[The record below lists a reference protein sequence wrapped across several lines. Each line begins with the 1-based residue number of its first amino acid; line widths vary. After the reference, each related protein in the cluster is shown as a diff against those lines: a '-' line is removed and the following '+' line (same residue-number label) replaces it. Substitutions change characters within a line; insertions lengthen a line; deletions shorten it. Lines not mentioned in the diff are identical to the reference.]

1 MLAWTNPFP
10 SALDAELVWVGLR
23 LAAGLYVIVRAI
35 GARVSLGY
43 TLLWGPAVI
52 FFPIVTATVLF
63 LFGGRK
69 HSALAQAKQRI
80 KAAAQR
86 LAGPIRPAGNAIRL
100 LGDRDGGDTLAAL
113 HAEILA
119 AKHRIH
125 LSTYILSP
133 DAVGREIISLLVR
146 RAREGVEVRLL
157 VDAVGS
163 WGTPTRLCRPLLKA
177 GGQVA
182 RFNPVLP
189 MQGKGSANWRNH
201 RKLALFDSQVAILGG
216 QNLGLAYMGREP
228 SNRRFRDCSFRVTGP
243 AAAALE
249 QVFIADWCQATDAD
263 PAAFADVLR
272 SQPSPQGE
280 AEVEVIPSGP
290 DCVSD
295 PLWEKY
301 VALIENA
308 RTSLTIVTPYFI
320 PDQALFRL
328 LVAAATK
335 GRRVR
340 VLVPRRSDHR
350 LLDFARR
357 WYLRQLKE
365 AGAEGAEI
373 PFTTSPAYDQ
383 RLVQAL
389 QQMLQEVGLKVTIR
403 MTDHPTFLK
412 RRQGNPDEA
421 GSISTGLWSC
431 GCQDADG
438 VINPLFRT
446 GSSWAKYSNPRFD
459 ALIDAARATIDEK
472 ERLAHYADALR
483 ILHED
488 VPGVGM

>member
-23 LAAGLYVIVRAI
+23 IAAGLYVIVRAI

-52 FFPIVTATVLF
+52 LFPIVTATVLF

-100 LGDRDGGDTLAAL
+100 LGDRDGGDTLAGL

-201 RKLALFDSQVAILGG
+201 RKLALFDGQVAILGG

-228 SNRRFRDCSFRVTGP
+228 SNRRFRDCSFRVAGP

-272 SQPSPQGE
+272 SQPNPQGE

-328 LVAAATK
+328 LLAAATK

-340 VLVPRRSDHR
+340 VLIPRRSDHR

-365 AGAEGAEI
+365 AGAEILFFKPDVLHAKLLVVDDERFVMGSANLDMRSLFLNYEIAAVVRDPVALAE
-373 PFTTSPAYDQ
+373 
-383 RLVQAL
+383 VQAFIASL
-389 QQMLQEVGLKVTIR
+389 EAESSPYSEDLY
-403 MTDHPTFLK
+403 
-412 RRQGNPDEA
+412 RRSRTWSGRALEA
-421 GSISTGLWSC
+421 LSKAL
-431 GCQDADG
+431 A
-438 VINPLFRT
+438 PL
-446 GSSWAKYSNPRFD
+446 
-459 ALIDAARATIDEK
+459 L
-472 ERLAHYADALR
+472 
-483 ILHED
+483 
-488 VPGVGM
+488 

>member
-228 SNRRFRDCSFRVTGP
+228 SNRRFRDCSFRVAGP

-263 PAAFADVLR
+263 PAKFADVLR

-365 AGAEGAEI
+365 AGAEILFFKPDVLHAKLLVVDDERFVMGSANLDMRSLFLNYEIAVVVRDPAALAE
-373 PFTTSPAYDQ
+373 
-383 RLVQAL
+383 VQAFIASL
-389 QQMLQEVGLKVTIR
+389 AAESSPYSEDLY
-403 MTDHPTFLK
+403 
-412 RRQGNPDEA
+412 RRSRTWSGRALEA
-421 GSISTGLWSC
+421 LSKAL
-431 GCQDADG
+431 A
-438 VINPLFRT
+438 PL
-446 GSSWAKYSNPRFD
+446 
-459 ALIDAARATIDEK
+459 L
-472 ERLAHYADALR
+472 
-483 ILHED
+483 
-488 VPGVGM
+488 

>member
-52 FFPIVTATVLF
+52 FFPLVTATVLF

-228 SNRRFRDCSFRVTGP
+228 SNRRFRDCSFRVAGP

-249 QVFIADWCQATDAD
+249 QVFIADWCQATNAD

-272 SQPSPQGE
+272 SQPNPQGE
-280 AEVEVIPSGP
+280 AEMEVIPSGP

-328 LVAAATK
+328 LLAAATK

-365 AGAEGAEI
+365 AGAEILFFKPDVLHAKLLVVDDERFVMGSANLDMRSLFLNYEI
-373 PFTTSPAYDQ
+373 AAVVRDPAALAD
-383 RLVQAL
+383 VQAFIASL
-389 QQMLQEVGLKVTIR
+389 AAESSPYSEDLY
-403 MTDHPTFLK
+403 
-412 RRQGNPDEA
+412 RRSRTWSGRALEA
-421 GSISTGLWSC
+421 LSKAL
-431 GCQDADG
+431 A
-438 VINPLFRT
+438 PL
-446 GSSWAKYSNPRFD
+446 
-459 ALIDAARATIDEK
+459 L
-472 ERLAHYADALR
+472 
-483 ILHED
+483 
-488 VPGVGM
+488 

>member
-52 FFPIVTATVLF
+52 FFPLVTATVLF

-228 SNRRFRDCSFRVTGP
+228 SNRRFRDCSFRVAGP

-249 QVFIADWCQATDAD
+249 QVFIADWCQATNAD
-263 PAAFADVLR
+263 PATFADVLR

-365 AGAEGAEI
+365 AGAEILFFKPDVLHAKLLVVDDERFVMGSANLDMRSLFLNYEIAAVVRDPAALAE
-373 PFTTSPAYDQ
+373 
-383 RLVQAL
+383 VQAFIVSL
-389 QQMLQEVGLKVTIR
+389 EAESSPYSEDLY
-403 MTDHPTFLK
+403 
-412 RRQGNPDEA
+412 RRSRTWSGRALEA
-421 GSISTGLWSC
+421 LSKAL
-431 GCQDADG
+431 A
-438 VINPLFRT
+438 PL
-446 GSSWAKYSNPRFD
+446 
-459 ALIDAARATIDEK
+459 L
-472 ERLAHYADALR
+472 
-483 ILHED
+483 
-488 VPGVGM
+488 

>member
-365 AGAEGAEI
+365 AGAEILFFKPDVLHAKLLVVDDERFVMGSANLDMRSLFLNYEIAAVVRDPVALAE
-373 PFTTSPAYDQ
+373 
-383 RLVQAL
+383 VQAFIASL
-389 QQMLQEVGLKVTIR
+389 AAESSPYSEDLY
-403 MTDHPTFLK
+403 
-412 RRQGNPDEA
+412 RRSRTWSGRALEA
-421 GSISTGLWSC
+421 LSKAL
-431 GCQDADG
+431 A
-438 VINPLFRT
+438 PL
-446 GSSWAKYSNPRFD
+446 
-459 ALIDAARATIDEK
+459 L
-472 ERLAHYADALR
+472 
-483 ILHED
+483 
-488 VPGVGM
+488 

>member
-228 SNRRFRDCSFRVTGP
+228 SNRRFRDCSFRVAGP

-263 PAAFADVLR
+263 PATFADVLR

-365 AGAEGAEI
+365 AGAEILFFKPDVLHAKLLVVDDERFVMGSANLDMRSLFLNYEIAVVVRDPAALAE
-373 PFTTSPAYDQ
+373 
-383 RLVQAL
+383 VQAFIASL
-389 QQMLQEVGLKVTIR
+389 AAESSPYSEDLY
-403 MTDHPTFLK
+403 
-412 RRQGNPDEA
+412 RRSRTWSGRALEA
-421 GSISTGLWSC
+421 LSKAL
-431 GCQDADG
+431 A
-438 VINPLFRT
+438 PL
-446 GSSWAKYSNPRFD
+446 
-459 ALIDAARATIDEK
+459 L
-472 ERLAHYADALR
+472 
-483 ILHED
+483 
-488 VPGVGM
+488 